1 MSKKALTNDPLEE
14 KIKQLKPEDLKKAL
28 QVFREKLNQEYVAYL
43 NSCVHCGLCADSCHY
58 YLTHKD
64 VQSLPAYKLSLA
76 NGIFKKYFSFIGKSI
91 PGWVGGKNSIRRW

>member
-1 MSKKALTNDPLEE
+1 MSEKTHIKDILDE

-28 QVFREKLNQEYVAYL
+28 WVFREKLNQEYAAYL

-58 YLTHKD
+58 YLTHED

-76 NGIFKKYFSFIGKSI
+76 QGIFKKYFSFVGKKI
-91 PGWVGGKNSIRRW
+91 PVWTGAKELNQAM